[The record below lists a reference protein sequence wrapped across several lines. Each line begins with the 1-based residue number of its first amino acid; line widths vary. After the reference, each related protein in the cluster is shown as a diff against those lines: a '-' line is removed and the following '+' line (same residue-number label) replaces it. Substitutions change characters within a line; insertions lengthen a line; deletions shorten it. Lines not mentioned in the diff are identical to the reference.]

1 MQSTSQSCGTTT
13 VLPTVSTVI
22 ERLSLTRVHYWILI
36 VAGLGVAFDSFDTY
50 IVAYAMPYI
59 VREWKINSITN
70 GLLASAGFWG
80 MMLGALAWGPLTDKF
95 GRKIAF
101 MGAILGFASLSGF
114 AALATNVYQFGL
126 LRFVTGMFLGG
137 MIPVTS
143 TIASEFVPAR
153 YRGRFVA
160 FSVVLWPIGLLVA
173 AIVSLTL
180 VTHFG
185 WRLLF
190 IVGVIP
196 AFLVFW
202 IVTKVPESPRWLG
215 TKGRMGEAASVL
227 KVLGASDQDVEG
239 IKADELA
246 VKSVPISTLLQPQYL
261 KRFILTAGYYFFSY
275 FGYYGFVLW
284 LPTILATVYNLSM
297 VRTFT
302 YTLFVAISSVLGR
315 VFALYT
321 IERFGRKQLFYVGF
335 GLGGIAALLFG
346 TITNPALLVWGAC
359 ILAFLYEQGVIGTV
373 VWTTELY
380 PSTVRATA
388 IGWTTAAGRVSSA
401 TSPVVFGWFIHHH
414 MYYGVYVSMAV
425 AFWIAVG
432 LVFFMGI
439 ETKENRCTS
448 WAQRSIHA
456 VLLHEYA

>member
-1 MQSTSQSCGTTT
+1 MN
-13 VLPTVSTVI
+13 TVSAVI
-22 ERLSLTRVHYWILI
+22 ERLPLIRTHFWILI

-59 VREWKINSITN
+59 VKEWKINSITN

-80 MMLGALAWGPLTDKF
+80 MMLGALAWGPLADKF

-126 LRFVTGMFLGG
+126 LRLVAGMFLGG

-160 FSVVLWPIGLLVA
+160 FSVVLWPIGLLCA

-190 IVGVIP
+190 VVGVIP

-202 IVTKVPESPRWLG
+202 IIRKVPESPRWLG

-227 KVLGASDQDVEG
+227 KILGASDQDVQG
-239 IKADELA
+239 IKADEST
-246 VKSVPISTLLQPQYL
+246 VKSVPISKLLQPEYF
-261 KRFILTAGYYFFSY
+261 KRFVLTAGYYFFSY

-302 YTLFVAISSVLGR
+302 YTLFVAISSILGR
-315 VFALYT
+315 VLALYT

-335 GLGGIAALLFG
+335 GLGGVAALLFG

-388 IGWTTAAGRVSSA
+388 IGWSTAAGRVSSA
-401 TSPVVFGWFIHHH
+401 ISPVVFGWFIHRH
-414 MYYGVYVSMAV
+414 MYYGVYVAMAI

-432 LVFFMGI
+432 LVFFLGI
-439 ETKENRCTS
+439 ETKGKS
-448 WAQRSIHA
+448 
-456 VLLHEYA
+456 LHELGAA

>member
-1 MQSTSQSCGTTT
+1 MN
-13 VLPTVSTVI
+13 TVSAVI
-22 ERLSLTRVHYWILI
+22 ERLPLIRTHFWILI

-59 VREWKINSITN
+59 VKEWKINSITN

-80 MMLGALAWGPLTDKF
+80 MMLGALAWGPLADKF

-126 LRFVTGMFLGG
+126 LRLVAGMFLGG

-160 FSVVLWPIGLLVA
+160 FSVVLWPIGLLCA

-190 IVGVIP
+190 VVGVIP

-202 IVTKVPESPRWLG
+202 IIRKVPESPRWLG

-227 KVLGASDQDVEG
+227 KILGASDQDVQG
-239 IKADELA
+239 IKADEST
-246 VKSVPISTLLQPQYL
+246 VKSVPISKLLQPEYF
-261 KRFILTAGYYFFSY
+261 KRFVLTAGYYFFSY

-302 YTLFVAISSVLGR
+302 YTLFVAISSILGR
-315 VFALYT
+315 VLALYT

-335 GLGGIAALLFG
+335 GLGGVAALLFG

-388 IGWTTAAGRVSSA
+388 IGWSTAAGRVSSA
-401 TSPVVFGWFIHHH
+401 ISPVVFGWFIHRH
-414 MYYGVYVSMAV
+414 MYYGVYVAMAI

-432 LVFFMGI
+432 LVFFLGI
-439 ETKENRCTS
+439 ETKGK
-448 WAQRSIHA
+448 
-456 VLLHEYA
+456 